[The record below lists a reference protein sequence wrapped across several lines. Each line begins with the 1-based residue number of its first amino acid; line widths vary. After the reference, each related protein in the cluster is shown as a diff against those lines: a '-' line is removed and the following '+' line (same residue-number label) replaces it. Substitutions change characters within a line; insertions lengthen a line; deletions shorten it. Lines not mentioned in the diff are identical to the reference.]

1 MLEAYEQRFVLR
13 TQAEAEKDAGVGSG
27 PYTIRVQLGRAG
39 LGYSFSKRIERGHSM
54 KLRSGLLAA
63 VAGLAFAFPASA
75 QTAEDFD
82 EGRAWLPDEPMFDAF
97 YPESYESLEDAL
109 DDRRVSDETPLL
121 VLQREGTTLTLVTMQ
136 MSYHHIAQ
144 GDLAGE
150 PWMVSF

>member
-1 MLEAYEQRFVLR
+1 MHIVVPLKPLKLR
-13 TQAEAEKDAGVGSG
+13 RPYSG
-27 PYTIRVQLGRAG
+27 PVRSCWARLFNLGIQ
-39 LGYSFSKRIERGHSM
+39 SKGHWM
-54 KLRSGLLAA
+54 KLRNGLLAA

-82 EGRAWLPDEPMFDAF
+82 EGRAWLPDEPLFDAF
-97 YPESYESLEDAL
+97 YPETYESLEDAL

-121 VLQREGTTLTLVTMQ
+121 VLQRDGTTLTLVTMQ